1 MAHITS
7 NAANAIISW
16 TTFLL
21 NPDNFVIYHF
31 YYDYVWNHM

>member
-7 NAANAIISW
+7 NAANAIIPQ
-16 TTFLL
+16 TTFPL

-31 YYDYVWNHM
+31 YYDYV